1 MKYLENIEAVA
12 ALKPDYLGFIFYEKS
27 KRNFDGIVPK
37 LPKSIKKVGV
47 FVNATMDEVV
57 EIIKNFDLQAVQLH
71 GDESVAF
78 CQELRSHFQQ
88 SEKSHDEMLNQVQHT
103 IEIIKVFSV
112 GTSFDFEQLKPFEDY
127 VDYFLF
133 DTKGKERGG
142 NGIQFD
148 WRLLEKYPLEKPYF
162 LSGGIGLQN
171 TDSILSFLRKQE
183 SNYCYA
189 LDVNSKFESIPGVKK
204 IEALEKFKYSVT
216 TNRVK

>member
-27 KRNFDGIVPK
+27 KRNFEGIVPK

-47 FVNATMDEVV
+47 FVNATMDEVI
-57 EIIKNFDLQAVQLH
+57 EKIKKFDLQAVQLH

-78 CQELRSHFQQ
+78 CKELRSHFQQ
-88 SEKSHDEMLNQVQHT
+88 NQKFHNEMLNQVQHT

-112 GTSFDFEQLKPFEDY
+112 GTHFDFEQLKPFENY

-162 LSGGIGLQN
+162 LSGGIGLEN
-171 TDSILSFLRKQE
+171 TDNVLSFLRRQE
-183 SNYCYA
+183 SQHCKV
-189 LDVNSKFESIPGVKK
+189 LDVNSKFEIQPGLKSIEEIETFKK
-204 IEALEKFKYSVT
+204 TCQVFKT
-216 TNRVK
+216 